1 VQAIDGEGLMQ
12 LAMEHDLIV
21 HVKHRPG
28 YFVVQGHALAAVW
41 PGDRLDERLAEAIR
55 DAFLIGA
62 ERNLTQDVEFA
73 VDQLVEVA
81 VRALSPGIN
90 DPFTAMTCIDRL
102 GEARCRLAERVLP
115 SPFRYDDDG
124 QLRVIA
130 HSFTFADVTGT
141 AFNQIRQYG
150 RGSAAVT
157 IRLLE
162 AIANVATHT
171 SKEEDRAALLQQAS
185 MIRRGSQEAI
195 PEEWDRQKIEAR
207 YWTVEKALG
216 QGRAPSQY
224 RCC

>member
-1 VQAIDGEGLMQ
+1 
-12 LAMEHDLIV
+12 
-21 HVKHRPG
+21 
-28 YFVVQGHALAAVW
+28 
-41 PGDRLDERLAEAIR
+41 
-55 DAFLIGA
+55 
-62 ERNLTQDVEFA
+62 
-73 VDQLVEVA
+73 
-81 VRALSPGIN
+81 
-90 DPFTAMTCIDRL
+90 
-102 GEARCRLAERVLP
+102 
-115 SPFRYDDDG
+115 
-124 QLRVIA
+124 VIA

-162 AIANVATHT
+162 AIASVATHT

-216 QGRAPSQY
+216 QERAPSQY